1 MKKITYKKLNR
12 GFTLVE
18 ILIAVFV
25 FSIVVTTAAG
35 IFTISANT
43 QVETQIARTLAQDER
58 FVLEKISRDIKNS
71 ENNIEFCNNSTCS
84 SICDGDCQTDN
95 LRIKVDGNDKI
106 YSFNGDNLAVNING
120 GTFED
125 IVSSDFTLSHAN
137 GSTAMFSGYA
147 SATLAKKPY
156 VTIQFTIDNTS
167 NNPEMKESEKI
178 SQTLKTTIVPR
189 NY

>member
-1 MKKITYKKLNR
+1 MKKIAYAKSNR

-43 QVETQIARTLAQDER
+43 QVETQNARTLAQNER

-84 SICDGDCQTDN
+84 SVCDGDCQTDY
-95 LRIKVDGNDKI
+95 LRVGNDKI
-106 YSFNGDNLAVNING
+106 YSLVGDNIVVNTDNQ
-120 GTFED
+120 E
-125 IVSSDFTLSHAN
+125 VSLISDDFTISHAN
-137 GSTAMFSGYA
+137 GSTAIFSGYA
-147 SATLAKKPY
+147 STALAKKPY
-156 VTIQFTIDNTS
+156 VTIQFTIDNSS
-167 NNPEMKESEKI
+167 NKPEMKESEKI